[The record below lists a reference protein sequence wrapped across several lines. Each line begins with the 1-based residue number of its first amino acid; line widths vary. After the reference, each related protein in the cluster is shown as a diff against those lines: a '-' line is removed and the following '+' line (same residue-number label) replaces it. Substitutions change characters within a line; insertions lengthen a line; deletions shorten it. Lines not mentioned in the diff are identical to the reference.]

1 MGLAGC
7 ERLVAGLKDL
17 WALRSPAMG
26 HSGGLRTHTRHVC
39 VRARG
44 VVRAGWG
51 TCEPRV
57 RRGEGVRTQDGGVHL
72 AIFSGVFGEA
82 GQRGFLDHSK

>member
-1 MGLAGC
+1 
-7 ERLVAGLKDL
+7 
-17 WALRSPAMG
+17 MG

-82 GQRGFLDHSK
+82 GRRGFLDHSK